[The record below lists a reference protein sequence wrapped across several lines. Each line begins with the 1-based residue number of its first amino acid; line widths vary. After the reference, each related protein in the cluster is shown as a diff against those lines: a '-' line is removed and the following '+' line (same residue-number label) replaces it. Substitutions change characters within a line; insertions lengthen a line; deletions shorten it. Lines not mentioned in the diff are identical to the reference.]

1 MSILERMCNN
11 CALVLD
17 SEYIACTFKGMCIT
31 GFYSFMCVGEIT
43 ATKQAPDVVQVSLL
57 TKLSN
62 TSGFIASV
70 KLTSHYLE
78 HHYNQPPMSITISCQ
93 LFVLGKASSLVRGP
107 ISTPKVWSLS
117 SEQNSMSG

>member
-17 SEYIACTFKGMCIT
+17 SEYIACTFKGMRIT
-31 GFYSFMCVGEIT
+31 GFYAFMCVGEIT
-43 ATKQAPDVVQVSLL
+43 ATKQAPDVVQLSQL

-70 KLTSHYLE
+70 KLTSH
-78 HHYNQPPMSITISCQ
+78 
-93 LFVLGKASSLVRGP
+93 
-107 ISTPKVWSLS
+107 
-117 SEQNSMSG
+117 